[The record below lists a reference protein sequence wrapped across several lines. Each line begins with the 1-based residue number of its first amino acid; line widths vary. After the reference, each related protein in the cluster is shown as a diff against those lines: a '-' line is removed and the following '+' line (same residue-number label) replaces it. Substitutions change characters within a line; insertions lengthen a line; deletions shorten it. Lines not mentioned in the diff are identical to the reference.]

1 VRADRYVAR
10 FGATLVSHSGRL
22 LVIGGVARDVML
34 TADEEIVIVDAF
46 KSDIEQER
54 KLLNKVHF
62 KGRFPPPL
70 LIGSSVSCSGD
81 NIIITGGGAVCFSF
95 GTFWNRGCFTLSLQV
110 MPRNENSE
118 DNDSQSQVLET
129 WKYLQTVESLPHGK
143 SENNGSGPSNLNR
156 EKTLDLVII
165 QRMKISS
172 ACDFSTLV
180 SLAKPVILEELNL
193 GSCTT
198 AWTSDYLQDHV
209 GRDSKVCLDHRATH
223 KNVANGIGYC
233 PSSLS

>member
-1 VRADRYVAR
+1 MRDDRYFAR
-10 FGATLVSHSGRL
+10 FGATLIPHSGRL
-22 LVIGGVARDVML
+22 LVIGGVARNVML

-46 KSDIEQER
+46 KSGVEQGR

-70 LIGSSVSCSGD
+70 LIGSSVSSSGD

-118 DNDSQSQVLET
+118 DNGSQSQVLET
-129 WKYLQTVESLPHGK
+129 WKYLQTVESFPHG
-143 SENNGSGPSNLNR
+143 SNGSGPSNLNR
-156 EKTLDLVII
+156 EKTLDLITI

-198 AWTSDYLQDHV
+198 TWTSDYLQDHV
-209 GRDSKVCLDHRATH
+209 GRDSKVCLDHRAIH